1 MKRKFILPQ
10 ADDFLISAFSD
21 VLEYED
27 EDFEKRNIP
36 FGFYE
41 IYCSSKKDSDSEFT
55 FDIVFHQVE
64 SLFENNI
71 VNQLVH
77 L

>member
-1 MKRKFILPQ
+1 M
-10 ADDFLISAFSD
+10 ISAFSD

-27 EDFEKRNIP
+27 EDFKKLNIP
-36 FGFYE
+36 SGFYE
-41 IYCSSKKDSDSEFT
+41 IYCSSKKDSGSEFA

-64 SLFENNI
+64 SLSENNI
-71 VNQLVH
+71 VNQLIS